1 MNSVK
6 KFLKRSIIIF
16 FIILT
21 LILIV
26 YPISEH
32 SVKGK
37 MSLINSSA
45 RHHYKSFTNGL
56 IELGNY
62 PDINVDGEN
71 YILGECQDCFYYN
84 AYKGDSVKSDILI
97 YGTGTEKVNG
107 YWAVKI
113 VDGEVK
119 ETWASNYPLKK
130 EQLTEKKIS
139 LTPLEIILISLKID
153 KPQFIGYYKE

>member
-1 MNSVK
+1 MRKIFKIN
-6 KFLKRSIIIF
+6 III
-16 FIILT
+16 LA

-45 RHHYKSFTNGL
+45 MHHYKSFTNGL

-71 YILGECQDCFYYN
+71 YIFGECQDCFYYN

-97 YGTGTEKVNG
+97 YGTEKAKANG

-119 ETWASNYPLKK
+119 ETWASNYPLQK
-130 EQLTEKKIS
+130 EQLTEKQIN
-139 LTPLEIILISLKID
+139 LNPLETILTSLKIH

>member
-1 MNSVK
+1 MF
-6 KFLKRSIIIF
+6 FL
-16 FIILT
+16 IILT

-26 YPISEH
+26 YAISEH

-37 MSLINSSA
+37 IALINSSA
-45 RHHYKSFTNGL
+45 MHHYKSFTNGL
-56 IELGNY
+56 IELDNY

-71 YILGECQDCFYYN
+71 YILGECRDCFYYS

-97 YGTGTEKVNG
+97 YGAEKEKANG

-113 VDGEVK
+113 IDGEVK

-130 EQLTEKKIS
+130 EQLTEKQIS
-139 LTPLEIILISLKID
+139 LNPLETILTSLKIY